1 MERIIGLKTSSPNQ
15 CEKQQFFHYSY
26 FYSLLQVCQPLE
38 NDSTPNSFAMR
49 MAMAC
54 YLYYINK
61 FVEFA
66 DTFFF
71 IARKKFRNVNKLQL
85 IHHGIMPIYGFMIAR
100 WLPGGHETFGGMFNC
115 FVHVIMYG
123 YYFLGKCQIKSNA
136 VSL

>member
-1 MERIIGLKTSSPNQ
+1 
-15 CEKQQFFHYSY
+15 
-26 FYSLLQVCQPLE
+26 
-38 NDSTPNSFAMR
+38 
-49 MAMAC
+49 MAC

-123 YYFLGKCQIKSNA
+123 YYFLGKYHKVSRFIFKILIRKSPKSPLSVAFWNR
-136 VSL
+136 SINFTIFLPEP